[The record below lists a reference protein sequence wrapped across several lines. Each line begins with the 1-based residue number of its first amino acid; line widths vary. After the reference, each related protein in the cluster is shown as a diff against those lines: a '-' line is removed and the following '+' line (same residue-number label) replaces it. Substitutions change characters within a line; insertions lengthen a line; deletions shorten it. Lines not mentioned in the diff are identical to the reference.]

1 MCNLR
6 RNYNELWKKVYE
18 LQSLIILGAN
28 VSNRKLL
35 FCDFKKGVLF
45 VFTMND
51 DFGGPFKQGI

>member
-1 MCNLR
+1 MR

-18 LQSLIILGAN
+18 LLSLIILRVN

-35 FCDFKKGVLF
+35 FCDFKKRVLF
-45 VFTMND
+45 VFTMNN